1 MNNNDSLIH
10 EVTCW
15 LGKILHKE
23 VDPTKPEALL
33 IEYYGADSMDMVDIA
48 DTMETKYGIVV
59 TDEQVPNIRTV
70 EDILRLIQAPQGI
83 KENESDR

>member
-1 MNNNDSLIH
+1 MNNNDSLAH
-10 EVTCW
+10 EVTRW
-15 LGKILHKE
+15 LGKILRKE
-23 VDPTKPEALL
+23 VDPTKLDALL